1 MDGFNKVIS
10 FVLGLVVVIVFLAII
25 SGKIDLRKRI
35 AGISTTKTT
44 STGFSL
50 FGSKPTTTPTPTITP
65 TQKPTT
71 TYNQYNN
78 QNSNK
83 TSQTPK
89 KIPNTGSPTIIIPLL
104 FSSLA
109 GGVYLRKKN

>member
-1 MDGFNKVIS
+1 MDSFNKVIS

-35 AGISTTKTT
+35 TGITSTKST
-44 STGFSL
+44 STGLSL
-50 FGSKPTTTPTPTITP
+50 FGSKPTTTPKPTVTP
-65 TQKPTT
+65 TQKSTS

-78 QNSNK
+78 QI
-83 TSQTPK
+83 PK
-89 KIPNTGSPTIIIPLL
+89 KIPATGSPTIILSLL

>member
-1 MDGFNKVIS
+1 MDIMDGFNKVIS

-35 AGISTTKTT
+35 
-44 STGFSL
+44 TGSSGVSL
-50 FGSKPTTTPTPTITP
+50 FGSKPTASPTPTITP